1 MQGPPS
7 PQRYQLVGETPL
19 PTSVDDCGLHYLN
32 TLLLS
37 DRFDSSIT
45 TLSSIGLTI
54 DGHLS
59 RFYDS
64 YRQKVVSLEISE
76 NSNSIIEGQGEVKIP
91 PVPKHQVAQFGYFTE
106 LFDELKKSIVEDL
119 IHTVD
124 KKLSGDR
131 SAFQVIKKK
140 VYEQLTASR
149 DSSALYRDSVDRS
162 MSYRFSESIRLM
174 KNEIHDDLVHQ
185 NEKLKLEL
193 EVLKSSYEAL
203 SFVQEDAAIQIS
215 EDDFK
220 ISLLNS
226 NLISS
231 LETATSLQE
240 NILSIKEHYDK
251 QISKLKEKL
260 RQKIKLDVQKTDND
274 GMNVENCHEKSDE
287 TNDIKHE
294 AFYSYVDDKKNYVHF
309 ENNEKNEIMTEK
321 TNLFISPIPDVNDLL
336 AEIAQLKIDA
346 KILFNSL
353 ELAKKW
359 KFSTS
364 LFQQKKKKV
373 TMKKRKNNKNEL
385 MIIASSISEDGDE
398 IRKSAYSLYFD
409 QNYVLRTNSANEK
422 RNTIKNHSINNRF
435 FSSRNTESENSFL
448 SDSSEDSHKLNLKN
462 SFYKSFNNSTQNNGN
477 KNNFS
482 HRKKSLKYGICEN
495 NDFSLMCYHFD
506 SLTSKI
512 IEELSVNILDILN
525 RFHIDI
531 NCVES
536 IMRVIAQINEII
548 KKEDDEEK
556 KEDDEEKKEGEGDDK
571 EEINKNTNISDSQS
585 VYVDISTQTDGTVDL
600 LLATYLDGTKQAVL
614 LAIRVLIFSLFVCFC
629 LSVFLLSFLHFFLP
643 SILPSFLLSFLPS
656 F

>member
-1 MQGPPS
+1 M
-7 PQRYQLVGETPL
+7 
-19 PTSVDDCGLHYLN
+19 
-32 TLLLS
+32 
-37 DRFDSSIT
+37 
-45 TLSSIGLTI
+45 
-54 DGHLS
+54 
-59 RFYDS
+59 
-64 YRQKVVSLEISE
+64 
-76 NSNSIIEGQGEVKIP
+76 
-91 PVPKHQVAQFGYFTE
+91 
-106 LFDELKKSIVEDL
+106 
-119 IHTVD
+119 
-124 KKLSGDR
+124 
-131 SAFQVIKKK
+131 
-140 VYEQLTASR
+140 
-149 DSSALYRDSVDRS
+149 
-162 MSYRFSESIRLM
+162 
-174 KNEIHDDLVHQ
+174 
-185 NEKLKLEL
+185 
-193 EVLKSSYEAL
+193 
-203 SFVQEDAAIQIS
+203 
-215 EDDFK
+215 
-220 ISLLNS
+220 
-226 NLISS
+226 
-231 LETATSLQE
+231 
-240 NILSIKEHYDK
+240 
-251 QISKLKEKL
+251 
-260 RQKIKLDVQKTDND
+260 
-274 GMNVENCHEKSDE
+274 
-287 TNDIKHE
+287 
-294 AFYSYVDDKKNYVHF
+294 
-309 ENNEKNEIMTEK
+309 
-321 TNLFISPIPDVNDLL
+321 NDLL

-548 KKEDDEEK
+548 KKEDDEE
-556 KEDDEEKKEGEGDDK
+556 DDEEKKEEEGDDK
-571 EEINKNTNISDSQS
+571 EEIKNKNTNILISES
-585 VYVDISTQTDGTVDL
+585 VYMDISTQTDGTVDL

-614 LAIRVLIFSLFVCFC
+614 HAIRVFTFSLFLSVC
-629 LSVFLLSFLHFFLP
+629 LSVFPLSFH
-643 SILPSFLLSFLPS
+643 PSFFPSFHSSFLTSLLASFFPSFLPS
-656 F
+656 YLPFLLASFFPCLLASFLPP